1 MVMNENK
8 LHVLVLSM
16 NPNALILVSPKE
28 YGLGLIK
35 RKKSM
40 YIVIKI

>member
-1 MVMNENK
+1 LGAIRAKIDPTSDVDK
-8 LHVLVLSM
+8 T
-16 NPNALILVSPKE
+16 PKE